1 MHYSLSVHMR
11 EGASD
16 LMDIFNDL
24 SLLKINFVFNSLL
37 NDKFKVSFLCP
48 FDSDKKFI
56 KFAVN
61 EPT

>member
-1 MHYSLSVHMR
+1 MR